1 MKIHL
6 IAIGGSAMHNLA
18 IALKKNG
25 HIVSG
30 SDDEIFEPSKSRLK
44 SYDLLPDKFGWF
56 PDKINNSIDIIILGM
71 HARIDNPELLRAQ
84 ELGLKIYSYPE
95 YLYEHSKN
103 KKRVVIGGSHGKT
116 TITAMIMHV
125 MKHCGMDFDY
135 LVGSKIENFEVMVR
149 LSEQAPVMVFE
160 GDEYLSSPIDRRPK
174 FHWYHPHIALISG
187 IAWDHIN
194 VFPTIENYNEQFSR
208 FIQLIEK
215 EGVLIYS
222 KDDKVLYEL
231 VQENKRDD
239 LKIIPYRVSDYLIEN
254 GITSLRS
261 NGQKIPI
268 KVFGRHNMMNISG
281 ARWVCKSLDIHE
293 DDFYKAISTFEGTS
307 NRLELVERTER
318 FVLYKDFAHAPSKV
332 KATINAV
339 KEQYSD
345 YELIACLELH
355 TFSSLNKDFLSQ
367 YEGSFKMADKGCIYY
382 NPHTVEMKKLEYIS
396 IKDIKNA
403 FGREDLEV
411 FTDSR
416 KMIEWL
422 RNKSVSKNVF
432 LMMSSGNFGGINFK
446 ELNL

>member
-44 SYDLLPDKFGWF
+44 SYNLLPEKFGWF

-71 HARIDNPELLRAQ
+71 HARIDNPELLSAQ
-84 ELGLKIYSYPE
+84 ELGLKIFSYPE

-103 KKRVVIGGSHGKT
+103 KKRLVIGGSHGKT

-125 MKHCGMDFDY
+125 MKHCGLDFDY

-149 LSEQAPVMVFE
+149 LSESAPIMVFE

-194 VFPTIENYNEQFSR
+194 VFPTIGDYNKQFSK

-215 EGVLIYS
+215 DGALIYS
-222 KDDKVLYEL
+222 KDDVVLNEL

-239 LKIIPYRVSDYLIEN
+239 LELIPYQVSEYLIID
-254 GITSLRS
+254 GITYIKFKE
-261 NGQKIPI
+261 GKIPL
-268 KVFGRHNMMNISG
+268 KVFGRHNMMNING
-281 ARWVCKSLDIHE
+281 ALQVCKSVGINE

-307 NRLELVERTER
+307 NRLELIEKNDR

-339 KEQYSD
+339 KEQYTEC
-345 YELIACLELH
+345 ELIACLELH
-355 TFSSLNKDFLSQ
+355 TFSSLNKTFIAQ
-367 YEGSFKMADKGCIYY
+367 YEGSFKLADKGCVYY
-382 NPHTVEMKKLEYIS
+382 NPHTVEMKESESIS
-396 IKDIKNA
+396 PDDIKKA
-403 FGREDLEV
+403 FGRDDLEV
-411 FTDSR
+411 FTNSDE
-416 KMIEWL
+416 MIKWM
-422 RNKSVSKNVF
+422 RNLSSSKKVL
-432 LMMSSGNFGGINFK
+432 LMMSSGNFNGIDFK
-446 ELNL
+446 QLNL